1 MDAAS
6 AESERFRRE
15 LYARTPFSPS
25 AMDRLRT
32 SKVGIV
38 GDGSGGSS
46 IALTLAR
53 AGVGEIRN
61 SDPAVLELANVSR
74 HELDRTAVGS
84 NKAEAIAA
92 RIHQINNYI
101 KAEPFPCDLFA
112 PEFEAERNRFF
123 ESLDLIIGATDKTAV
138 QLQINREAITRK
150 IPAVFG
156 GCYESAR
163 GGEVLFWLPGFGM
176 PCLECLRGGLA
187 QPEPSGNID
196 YSSASG
202 PEDYEGEP
210 GLYGAIQL
218 INAVE
223 IQIALAVLLRDDPT
237 SELGKLIDPKVNFLL
252 IGGALAAGFYRFR
265 KAFDIFW
272 QPLKGP
278 RRNCG
283 ACQTPAT
290 DAADVEQAI
299 ARLEQLRD
307 VPTDL
312 DRFVQ

>member
-1 MDAAS
+1 MTVAS
-6 AESERFRRE
+6 AEAERFRRE

-25 AMDRLRT
+25 AMDRLWR
-32 SKVGIV
+32 SKVGVV
-38 GDGSGGSS
+38 GAGSGGSS
-46 IALTLAR
+46 IVLGLGR
-53 AGVGEIRN
+53 ASVGEIRI
-61 SDPAVLELANVSR
+61 SDPGVLELANVPR
-74 HELDRTAVGS
+74 HELDLTAVRS

-92 RIHQINNYI
+92 RIRQINDYI
-101 KAEPFPCDLFA
+101 EAEPFPCDLFA
-112 PEFEAERNRFF
+112 PEFEAERSRYFDD
-123 ESLDLIIGATDKTAV
+123 LDLVIGATDKTAV
-138 QLQINREAITRK
+138 QLQINREAVTRE

-163 GGEVLFWLPGFGM
+163 GGEVLLWLPGFGM

-196 YSSASG
+196 YSSATG

-210 GLYGAIQL
+210 GLYAAIQL

-223 IQIALAVLLRDDPT
+223 IQLALAVLLRNEPT

-272 QPLKGP
+272 QLLKGP
-278 RRNCG
+278 RRDCG
-283 ACQTPAT
+283 ACQTPT